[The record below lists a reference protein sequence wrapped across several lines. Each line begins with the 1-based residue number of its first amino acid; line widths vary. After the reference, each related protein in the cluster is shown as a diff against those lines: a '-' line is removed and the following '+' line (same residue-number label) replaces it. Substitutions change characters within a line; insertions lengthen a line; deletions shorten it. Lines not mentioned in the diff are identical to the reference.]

1 MHLHIISWLV
11 SDIFVV
17 VLGAF
22 FLTFVCCI
30 WISSLTDLYRSFH
43 WPFLIHLYRSLLDS
57 CLTWLLGSHDS
68 SLTDFTD
75 DLTDHLYDV
84 STDHIF
90 DHPWHVFTDHHFIS
104 DICLQVISLIISDV
118 IGDPLDLI
126 SSGPTVRQTYSPLR
140 CLDVIDRL
148 NARSAIPERVMSLLE
163 TRRSQL
169 IRKSKLTTDP
179 RGVHGWNLSSFR
191 LKSVEWKQ
199 TKKPNKNKTK
209 NT

>member
-1 MHLHIISWLV
+1 MHLHIISWLI

-17 VLGAF
+17 VLVAF
-22 FLTFVCCI
+22 FLTFLCV
-30 WISSLTDLYRSFH
+30 WISSLTHLYRSSH
-43 WPFLIHLYRSLLDS
+43 WPFLIHLYRLLLDS

-68 SLTDFTD
+68 SLTDFTG
-75 DLTDHLYDV
+75 DLTDHLCDV

-90 DHPWHVFTDHHFIS
+90 DHPWHVFTDHLIS

-148 NARSAIPERVMSLLE
+148 NARSAIPERVMTLLE

-179 RGVHGWNLSSFR
+179 RGVHGWSLSSFR
-191 LKSVEWKQ
+191 LNEN
-199 TKKPNKNKTK
+199 KPKN
-209 NT
+209 